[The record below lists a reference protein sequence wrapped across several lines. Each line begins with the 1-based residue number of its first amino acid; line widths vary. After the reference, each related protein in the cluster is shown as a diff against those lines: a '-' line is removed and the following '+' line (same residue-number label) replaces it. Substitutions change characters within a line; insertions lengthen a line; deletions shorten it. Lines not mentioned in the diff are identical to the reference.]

1 MDTLRS
7 IGKQS
12 GESILISKYNCCPR
26 LSVGLWA
33 RSLCMHHA
41 CMILCLFYVSRI
53 MMQLW
58 YRLNC
63 FRPIFSCGNCV
74 WYSSHLWQDILQS
87 LVQAFIHC
95 RLDYCNALLTHW
107 DSQGPAVKWLQAV
120 QMLQLVW
127 CLYSSPWPCHV
138 TTAQPSL
145 VASGTASYLWNYSP
159 RLEVYPWRCFS
170 LPARAMHS
178 SGQHPWSSQTTVC
191 VNWLHA
197 KVCCTMELW
206 WQWAGSVEQSASNT
220 ARQYRVTT
228 HIQVAT
234 EKIAICSMVNTIRRC
249 CSVFASLLQ
258 PTLAPL
264 YKTLDLLTY
273 IQFTCMAMYANK

>member
-33 RSLCMHHA
+33 RSLCVHHA
-41 CMILCLFYVSRI
+41 CMISCLFYVSRI

-74 WYSSHLWQDILQS
+74 WYSSHLWQTFYNPSFRPSSTVVWTTATLYS
-87 LVQAFIHC
+87 LTGIAKGQQWNDY
-95 RLDYCNALLTHW
+95 RLFR
-107 DSQGPAVKWLQAV
+107 
-120 QMLQLVW
+120 MLQLVW
-127 CLYSSPWPCHV
+127 CLDSSPWPCHV

-178 SGQHPWSSQTTVC
+178 SGQHPWSSQTTAC

-197 KVCCTMELW
+197 NVCCTMELW

-249 CSVFASLLQ
+249 CSVFASL
-258 PTLAPL
+258 AA
-264 YKTLDLLTY
+264 YSGA
-273 IQFTCMAMYANK
+273 II

>member
-1 MDTLRS
+1 
-7 IGKQS
+7 
-12 GESILISKYNCCPR
+12 
-26 LSVGLWA
+26 
-33 RSLCMHHA
+33 
-41 CMILCLFYVSRI
+41 
-53 MMQLW
+53 
-58 YRLNC
+58 
-63 FRPIFSCGNCV
+63 
-74 WYSSHLWQDILQS
+74 
-87 LVQAFIHC
+87 
-95 RLDYCNALLTHW
+95 
-107 DSQGPAVKWLQAV
+107 
-120 QMLQLVW
+120 MLQLVW
-127 CLYSSPWPCHV
+127 CLDSSPWPCHV

-197 KVCCTMELW
+197 NVCCTMELW

-273 IQFTCMAMYANK
+273 IQFFIYGHVCKQIVSPIVCSTLSVTEQSSFSSHQTVFLMTAYPHSSTAVT